1 MLILMRRQEESIII
15 GDNIKL
21 KVLKIQGNQVHIGIE
36 APREIKVY
44 RKEIY
49 DKICHDSECSDAAIC
64 TIPMRD
70 GYNIK
75 TCDKHMIKFRGK

>member
-49 DKICHDSECSDAAIC
+49 DQ
-64 TIPMRD
+64 
-70 GYNIK
+70 IK
-75 TCDKHMIKFRGK
+75 AGE